1 MDIFGIGPLEIVLI
15 LIIALIVMG
24 PNDMAKAGRT
34 IGRTLRNITKSQTWQ
49 VIRLFMKEMQ
59 TMPNRL
65 MREAQFDDI
74 VKDVSKELKQP
85 IAEIKAATSE
95 TVNSLSDSAWANP
108 NGIQEPAAS
117 EQEQDE
123 IDQHTIAPP
132 DIQVDQDLKSQ
143 DESTIDNTDV
153 NHA

>member
-1 MDIFGIGPLEIVLI
+1 MDIFGIGPMELVLI

-34 IGRTLRNITKSQTWQ
+34 IGRTLRSITTSQTWQ

-85 IAEIKAATSE
+85 ISEIKAVTDEATK
-95 TVNSLSDSAWANP
+95 SLSSSAWANP
-108 NGIQEPAAS
+108 DLEEEPEAGELDEEI
-117 EQEQDE
+117 EQR
-123 IDQHTIAPP
+123 TIAPP
-132 DIQVDQDLKSQ
+132 DTQVSQ
-143 DESTIDNTDV
+143 HSESTTETPSENIDE

>member
-1 MDIFGIGPLEIVLI
+1 MDIFGIGPMELVLI

-34 IGRTLRNITKSQTWQ
+34 IGRTLRAITTSQTWQ

-85 IAEIKAATSE
+85 IAEIKAVTDE
-95 TVNSLSDSAWANP
+95 TTKSLSSSAWANP
-108 NGIQEPAAS
+108 DLEEEPDAS
-117 EQEQDE
+117 EVDEEIEQR
-123 IDQHTIAPP
+123 TIAPP
-132 DIQVDQDLKSQ
+132 NTRVSQ
-143 DESTIDNTDV
+143 HTESTTEAPSENIDE